1 MLLCKCIIYSISG
14 VGSNHSSWLAII
26 YNNIYIWT
34 YKVTTSHAPMI
45 DIQYYILCLVLL
57 FLSTLLLKPL
67 FKKPSKTR
75 LPPSPP
81 ALPLI
86 GHLHLL
92 GPYIYKSLHKLST
105 KYGPLL
111 YLRLG
116 ASRCLVVS
124 KSSLATEILK
134 THDLAFA
141 SRPHFILIDKLPYQ
155 NHGLFMAPFGDYW
168 RFIRKLCI
176 MELLSAQK
184 VKHSHAVR
192 KQEIVLFLRKV
203 LECAKKKQVV
213 DVGAEL
219 MKLTNNTTCMML
231 MSMRCSDDCD
241 EAVMIMKLV
250 KEFVKI
256 LGKVWIG
263 NVLGPLKILAFW
275 LYGRHAINVTLR
287 YDEILER
294 VLKQHEENPKID
306 NEDFMDILLKV
317 HQDDTTEFKIT
328 RTHLKAILLVSHI
341 CVSA

>member
-1 MLLCKCIIYSISG
+1 
-14 VGSNHSSWLAII
+14 
-26 YNNIYIWT
+26 
-34 YKVTTSHAPMI
+34 MI

-86 GHLHLL
+86 GHLHLI

-105 KYGPLL
+105 KYGPLH
-111 YLRLG
+111 YLCLG

-124 KSSLATEILK
+124 TSSLATEIFK

-141 SRPHFILIDKLPYQ
+141 SRPHFILVDKLPYQ
-155 NHGLFMAPFGDYW
+155 NYGLFMAPFGDYW

-184 VKHSHAVR
+184 
-192 KQEIVLFLRKV
+192 
-203 LECAKKKQVV
+203 
-213 DVGAEL
+213 L
-219 MKLTNNTTCMML
+219 MKLTNNTACMML
-231 MSMRCSDDCD
+231 MSMRCSDECD
-241 EAVMIMKLV
+241 EAVTIMKLV

-263 NVLGPLKILAFW
+263 NVLGPLRILAFW